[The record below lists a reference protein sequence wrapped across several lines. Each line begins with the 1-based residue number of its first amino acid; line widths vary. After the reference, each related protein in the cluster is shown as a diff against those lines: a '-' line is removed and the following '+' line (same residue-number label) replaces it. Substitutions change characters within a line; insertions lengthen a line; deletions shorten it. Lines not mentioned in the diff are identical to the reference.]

1 MRRLS
6 LIATATFCIVII
18 VSFCLCSC
26 TKWHWTDPIGLSQ
39 KVITVGAAGG
49 EVIVDATG
57 TFSLSELYIFDSEEN
72 THPASDN
79 WGRIP
84 KDPEDPY
91 SEICLKG
98 EWVEV
103 HITQGVNFGCKAII
117 TVSPNEGESRKCLI
131 YVMHGDYSDCITLT
145 QLSSTRH

>member
-39 KVITVGAAGG
+39 KVITVDAAGG

-91 SEICLKG
+91 SEMDNAAYKQAVDSARKMKVKG
-98 EWVEV
+98 YAIQDIAE
-103 HITQGVNFGCKAII
+103 ITGLTAEEI
-117 TVSPNEGESRKCLI
+117 E
-131 YVMHGDYSDCITLT
+131 TL
-145 QLSSTRH
+145 